1 MNETAKLQKTHRF
14 SMFDQ
19 TKSKQNGP
27 VITGP
32 LLFKSDLVRESH
44 VMYVHPYPH

>member
-1 MNETAKLQKTHRF
+1 MNETAKLQKTRRF

-27 VITGP
+27 VIAGP
-32 LLFKSDLVRESH
+32 LVFKK
-44 VMYVHPYPH
+44 